1 MADIDNL
8 EIKIGAN
15 AKTASNAIDNLCN
28 KLGRLSASLGSVNTG
43 SITGMANGVNRLA
56 SAMTNM
62 KSVGTADFTRAA
74 KGIEKMSAVDT
85 AALNRAASS
94 IGQIGK
100 SLNTLS
106 GMGAAS
112 KNLSDLAKGIA
123 QLGYKSST
131 QAIQNIPKLATAMK
145 QLMTEL
151 SKAPRVSQ
159 NLIDMTNAL
168 AKLSRTGSSA
178 GKAANSLKSSLTSYS
193 GSVKS
198 SKLSTFS
205 LASAIGKLYASYWM
219 VIRAAGKLKDAVNL
233 ASDLTEVQN
242 VVDTTFGAMTG
253 KVEEYAKKSIE
264 TLGMS
269 ELSFKTYAS
278 QFQAMGSAMGIGT
291 SQIAKANDF
300 LQKTTDG
307 YVGASDSLADV
318 SLNLTK
324 LAGDMASFYNKDQAE
339 VAEDLRS
346 VFTGMVVPLRQYG
359 LDLTQATLKEW
370 AMKNGMDADIESMS
384 QAEKTMLRYQ
394 YVLANTTAAQGD
406 FSRTADTWAN
416 QVRMLQENFKRL
428 GAVIGQPII
437 NALKPMVKAL
447 NAALMAVTQFAE
459 KVSAALGKIFGWQYE
474 AGSAGIAVDLGDAS
488 DSAGSLADST
498 DDASKNTNK
507 ANSAAKKLKKT
518 LSTLPFDQLN
528 KLADNTDSSGSGS
541 GGSGGGKGSGGSGSG
556 GTGGGSTGGNQGTW
570 KRVSTMFES
579 NIDTLYGLGKYIGDT
594 LSKAM
599 ESIDWN
605 RIYEK
610 AKDFGRGLA
619 DFLNGLISPR
629 LFGNVGKTI
638 ASSLNTV
645 IYSALSFG
653 IRFDWKNLGNSIATG
668 VNTFFK
674 TFDFNSLARTINVW
688 ANGLLDTVITMLDR
702 TNWTMIGTRIGKF
715 LSDID
720 FVKIGKKAGKALW
733 KAINAGVK
741 IFSSSFNNAPIE
753 TTIASFVLMPKLLKA
768 IASTKII
775 SGMTNLSKSF
785 KKVYDNLIL
794 VVGALRGNKDN
805 TDKLSKSYPKL
816 GKSVDVVRKSFQ
828 NFRVGIENGNFFNG
842 LSEGA
847 KTLRNHMT
855 NLQKGVV
862 GATSVFAQF
871 ALSTS
876 AFHDLASGADNVGAS
891 IAKIASGAAIAAVA
905 LKTLGLSNP
914 FTALIVGTTAL
925 VSAIVGVNQ
934 AMNELLD
941 KNVGEYIKESFSTP
955 GGVPVEKLF
964 SSAKSAINSV
974 GDSFNS
980 VSEKIRD
987 FENSKESVKNVIV
1000 EIEKIQ
1006 DAMKIG
1012 VTSTEDGVKKLSEQ
1026 FDSLYDAAKLN
1037 LDAYQT
1043 LMYSTFSDGSVA
1055 SKAFESAGTDIEK
1068 IKEQVTGFSSET
1080 QEKIRQLI
1088 DKMKELSK
1096 TDPTNPQLKELQSEL
1111 FNLMGQSDDTTKA
1124 MDEFETYINSTNLDW
1139 SAYINED
1146 GLNVDAVNDDL
1157 SSLVG
1162 SVKDAQ
1168 DKTEEALINLANS
1181 AKEAGDTKTY
1191 QAIMDGLPGAMEYVK
1206 EQTTTKAQ
1214 DIANKLQT
1222 EYVKNIG
1229 SIITKAGD
1237 DWEDLDPLKKASY
1250 QWSKGTYILDV
1261 VGKYKEKTIDPLD
1274 KTISENFEQL
1284 GIDGAGYASSAADNI
1299 IDSLFT
1305 TTSTASSTGG
1315 VSVYTD
1321 VYGDYKELFE
1331 KLGDDASVVAGE
1343 AGKDTIAGYQKGLND
1358 NDVDLEKEA
1367 TDGPFSKFV
1376 NAVKKFL
1383 GIHSPSTVFAEI
1395 GGFTM
1400 SGFLNGLNSNSGK
1413 VLEWFSKLPG
1423 NIKDKLGDA
1432 KEWIKDKGK
1441 NALEGLKNGW
1451 DSVKES
1457 KVGQTVQKIGGYV
1470 KDKAGNAGQWIKSK
1484 GSDAINGLRAGWD
1497 SVKQSGFLNTVGQ
1510 IGGQVYKGIGNL
1522 RDKVK
1527 GKGTDIIN
1535 GLKNGFD
1542 SNSWR
1547 FYNSFSGIGNRI
1559 SNSIGDMWGLGHR
1572 ITKNFANG
1580 LSSVGIKLPHISW
1593 TSRSV
1598 GFGKFSF
1605 SVPSFKVNWYKK
1617 GGVFDE
1623 ASMIGVGEAGK
1634 EAVLP
1639 LENKKTMSMIAESI
1653 TKNSSGLGISEEQLE
1668 DAVARGVAMAMIN
1681 NKQDINVQC
1690 VAEFKTTDE
1699 ALARA
1704 VSRGQQ
1710 KIEYRMKPVPSY

>member
-1 MADIDNL
+1 MANIDNL
-8 EIKIGAN
+8 EIKISAQ

-43 SITGMANGVNRLA
+43 SISGMANGVNRLA
-56 SAMTNM
+56 SAMSNM
-62 KSVGTADFTRAA
+62 KKVGTADFTRTA

-100 SLNTLS
+100 SLNNLS
-106 GMGAAS
+106 GMGTAS

-205 LASAIGKLYASYWM
+205 LASAIGRLYASYWM
-219 VIRAAGKLKDAVNL
+219 VIRAAGKLRDAVNL

-488 DSAGSLADST
+488 DSAGDLADST
-498 DDASKNTNK
+498 GDASKNTDKANK
-507 ANSAAKKLKKT
+507 AAKQLKKT

-528 KLADNTDSSGSGS
+528 KLADNSNSSGSGSGSGGSGSGS
-541 GGSGGGKGSGGSGSG
+541 GGSGGAGGGSGA
-556 GTGGGSTGGNQGTW
+556 NQGTW
-570 KRVSTMFES
+570 KRVTTMFES
-579 NIDTLYGLGKYIGDT
+579 NIDNLYDLGRYISDT

-599 ESIDWN
+599 ESIDWDSV
-605 RIYEK
+605 YQK
-610 AKDFGRGLA
+610 ARNFGTGLA

-629 LFGNVGKTI
+629 LFYNVGKTI
-638 ASSLNTV
+638 SNSLNTA
-645 IYSALSFG
+645 IYAALSFG
-653 IRFDWKNLGNSIATG
+653 EEFDWTNFGLSIASG
-668 VNTFFK
+668 INGFFQN
-674 TFDFNSLARTINVW
+674 FDFEALATTLNTWV
-688 ANGLLDTVITMLDR
+688 NG
-702 TNWTMIGTRIGKF
+702 
-715 LSDID
+715 
-720 FVKIGKKAGKALW
+720 
-733 KAINAGVK
+733 
-741 IFSSSFNNAPIE
+741 IE
-753 TTIASFVLMPKLLKA
+753 TTIGTALANIDWGSVLGGIGDFLLSLEPDT
-768 IASTKII
+768 IAAMIGVVALDKFGKNMAEAI
-775 SGMTNLSKSF
+775 SGKLKTSIITYFKENPLKVAGIALTISSFLVTINNTGDLNKTIESSVMAIIGTTMITKNL
-785 KKVYDNLIL
+785 
-794 VVGALRGNKDN
+794 
-805 TDKLSKSYPKL
+805 KL
-816 GKSVDVVRKSFQ
+816 G
-828 NFRVGIENGNFFNG
+828 
-842 LSEGA
+842 
-847 KTLRNHMT
+847 
-855 NLQKGVV
+855 
-862 GATSVFAQF
+862 
-871 ALSTS
+871 
-876 AFHDLASGADNVGAS
+876 
-891 IAKIASGAAIAAVA
+891 
-905 LKTLGLSNP
+905 
-914 FTALIVGTTAL
+914 LIVGVVISAVNL
-925 VSAIVGVNQ
+925 AVSVGNW
-934 AMNELLD
+934 LGKKL
-941 KNVGEYIKESFSTP
+941 GEYILNKNGEDGSKAWEIEDISI
-955 GGVPVEKLF
+955 
-964 SSAKSAINSV
+964 KSAIKFQLTWLFK
-974 GDSFNS
+974 DDE
-980 VSEKIRD
+980 EK
-987 FENSKESVKNVIV
+987 
-1000 EIEKIQ
+1000 EKLR
-1006 DAMKIG
+1006 
-1012 VTSTEDGVKKLSEQ
+1012 TRL
-1026 FDSLYDAAKLN
+1026 
-1037 LDAYQT
+1037 QT
-1043 LMYSTFSDGSVA
+1043 LLDGAGLQGLMPILDIQFGLGHTFEDTKAALKVA
-1055 SKAFESAGTDIEK
+1055 FDDDIEEIKQKFEDFGANLKTKWENLKEYFSERVNK
-1068 IKEQVTGFSSET
+1068 IVQFF
-1080 QEKIRQLI
+1080 QKIP
-1088 DKMKELSK
+1088 DK
-1096 TDPTNPQLKELQSEL
+1096 LKELPAKFFTIGIQ
-1111 FNLMGQSDDTTKA
+1111 MMQG
-1124 MDEFETYINSTNLDW
+1124 
-1139 SAYINED
+1139 
-1146 GLNVDAVNDDL
+1146 
-1157 SSLVG
+1157 
-1162 SVKDAQ
+1162 
-1168 DKTEEALINLANS
+1168 LIN
-1181 AKEAGDTKTY
+1181 G
-1191 QAIMDGLPGAMEYVK
+1191 
-1206 EQTTTKAQ
+1206 
-1214 DIANKLQT
+1214 
-1222 EYVKNIG
+1222 
-1229 SIITKAGD
+1229 
-1237 DWEDLDPLKKASY
+1237 
-1250 QWSKGTYILDV
+1250 ILNNPV
-1261 VGKYKEKTIDPLD
+1261 VQFIVTIV
-1274 KTISENFEQL
+1274 N
-1284 GIDGAGYASSAADNI
+1284 NI
-1299 IDSLFT
+1299 ID
-1305 TTSTASSTGG
+1305 
-1315 VSVYTD
+1315 
-1321 VYGDYKELFE
+1321 
-1331 KLGDDASVVAGE
+1331 
-1343 AGKDTIAGYQKGLND
+1343 
-1358 NDVDLEKEA
+1358 
-1367 TDGPFSKFV
+1367 KF
-1376 NAVKKFL
+1376 KTLL
-1383 GIHSPSTVFAEI
+1383 GIHSPSTVFAAI
-1395 GGFTM
+1395 GRNIMAGL
-1400 SGFLNGLNSNSGK
+1400 LNGLTGK
-1413 VLEWFSKLPG
+1413 VVEVLAWFANLPQ

-1432 KEWIKDKGK
+1432 KTWISEKGK
-1441 NALEGLKNGW
+1441 NALEGLRSGW

-1457 KVGQTVQKIGGYV
+1457 KVGQAAQKIGSYV
-1470 KDKAGNAGQWIKSK
+1470 KDKAGNATQWIKSK

-1547 FYNSFSGIGNRI
+1547 FYNSFSGIGSKI
-1559 SNSIGDMWGLGHR
+1559 TSSIGNLYSLGR
-1572 ITKNFANG
+1572 GVMRNFANG

-1617 GGVFDE
+1617 GGLFDK

-1668 DAVARGVAMAMIN
+1668 AAVERGVAMAMMN
-1681 NKQDINVQC
+1681 NRQDINVQC
-1690 VAEFKTTDE
+1690 VAEFKTSDE

-1704 VSRGQQ
+1704 VSKGQQ

>member
-28 KLGRLSASLGSVNTG
+28 KLGRLSASLGSVNSG
-43 SITGMANGVNRLA
+43 SLSGMANGVSRLA
-56 SAMTNM
+56 SAMTSMN
-62 KSVGTADFTRAA
+62 SVKTSDFTRAA
-74 KGIEKMSAVDT
+74 KGIEKMAAIDT
-85 AALNRAASS
+85 ASLNRAASS

-100 SLNTLS
+100 SMNTLS
-106 GMGAAS
+106 GMSKAS
-112 KNLSDLAKGIA
+112 QNVAELAKGIA

-131 QAIQNIPKLATAMK
+131 NAIDNIPKLATAMR
-145 QLMTEL
+145 QLMEEL
-151 SKAPRVSQ
+151 YKAPRVSQ

-168 AKLSRTGSSA
+168 AKLARTGASS
-178 GKAANSLKSSLTSYS
+178 GRAANSLKTSLLDYS
-193 GSVKS
+193 GSAKT
-198 SKLSTFS
+198 SKVHTFS
-205 LASAIGKLYASYWM
+205 LAAAIGKLYASYWM

-233 ASDLTEVQN
+233 ASNLTEVQN

-253 KVEEYAKKSIE
+253 KVEEYAQKSIQ

-291 SQIAKANDF
+291 NQIAKANDF
-300 LQKTTDG
+300 LQQTTDG
-307 YVGASDSLADV
+307 YVAASDSLADV

-346 VFTGMVVPLRQYG
+346 IYTGMVVPLREYG

-370 AMKNGMDADIESMS
+370 AMKNGLDADIESMS

-394 YVLANTTAAQGD
+394 YVMANTTAAQND

-437 NALKPMVKAL
+437 NALKPLVKAL
-447 NAALMAVTQFAE
+447 NAALLAVTDFAE

-528 KLADNTDSSGSGS
+528 KLADNTDISGSGS

-720 FVKIGKKAGKALW
+720 FAKIGKKAGKALW

-741 IFSSSFNNAPIE
+741 IFSSSFNKAPIE

-785 KKVYDNLIL
+785 KKVYDNSIL

-828 NFRVGIENGNFFNG
+828 NFRVGIDNGNFFNAV
-842 LSEGA
+842 SEGVG
-847 KTLRNHMT
+847 TLRNNMT
-855 NLQKGVV
+855 KLQKGVV
-862 GATSVFAQF
+862 GVTSVFAQF
-871 ALSTS
+871 ALSSSGFYDIAT
-876 AFHDLASGADNVGAS
+876 GADNVVGAL
-891 IAKIASGAAIAAVA
+891 AKIAGGAAVA
-905 LKTLGLSNP
+905 AAALKLIGLSNP
-914 FTALIVGTTAL
+914 WTAAIVGITAL
-925 VSAIVGVNQ
+925 VSAITGVSK
-934 AMNELLD
+934 AVDDLL
-941 KNVGEYIKESFSTP
+941 KKHVGEYIKESFSTP

-964 SSAKSAINSV
+964 STAKKAISSV
-974 GDSFNS
+974 GDSFDDVSDRIKSFEDSKKS
-980 VSEKIRD
+980 VQ
-987 FENSKESVKNVIV
+987 NVV
-1000 EIEKIQ
+1000 LEIEKIQ
-1006 DAMKIG
+1006 SAMHIG
-1012 VTSTEDGVKKLSEQ
+1012 VVSTEEGVKQLSEQ
-1026 FDSLYDAAKLN
+1026 FDNFYDAAKTSF
-1037 LDAYQT
+1037 DAYQT
-1043 LMYSTFSDGSVA
+1043 LVYATFSKGSVA
-1055 SKAFESAGTDIEK
+1055 SKAYEAAGVDIEK
-1068 IKEQVTGFSSET
+1068 LKENVTGYSSET
-1080 QEKIRQLI
+1080 LKKIQDLI
-1088 DKMKELSK
+1088 GKLKELSN
-1096 TDPTNPQLKELQSEL
+1096 TDPTNPQIVELQSQL
-1111 FNLMGQSDDTTKA
+1111 FDLMGVSDDATKA
-1124 MDEFETYINSTNLDW
+1124 MDNFESYVNTHNLDW

-1146 GLNVDAVNDDL
+1146 GLNVDAINDDL
-1157 SSLVG
+1157 GSLVG
-1162 SVKDAQ
+1162 SVQDAQ
-1168 DKTEEALINLANS
+1168 DKTEQALIDLANS

-1191 QAIMDGLPGAMEYVK
+1191 QAIMDGLPNAMGYVK
-1206 EQTTTKAQ
+1206 DQTTTQAKQ
-1214 DIANKLQT
+1214 IADKLQT
-1222 EYVKNIG
+1222 EYIQNI
-1229 SIITKAGD
+1229 SNIMSNAET
-1237 DWEDLDPLKKASY
+1237 DWEKLKPLEKAAYGWNKGNYVKSVVSDYKKN
-1250 QWSKGTYILDV
+1250 
-1261 VGKYKEKTIDPLD
+1261 TIDPLT
-1274 KTISENFEQL
+1274 KSINSNFNKL
-1284 GIDGAGYASSAADNI
+1284 GIDGEGYASSAAQNI
-1299 IDSLFT
+1299 MDSLFT
-1305 TTSTASSTGG
+1305 TTSTASSTGS
-1315 VSVYTD
+1315 VSVATD
-1321 VYGDYKELFE
+1321 INSDYQAVFVKIGE
-1331 KLGDDASVVAGE
+1331 DTAAVAGD
-1343 AGKDTIAGYQKGLND
+1343 AGKNTIDGYINGIHSKD
-1358 NDVDLEKEA
+1358 ADLESEA
-1367 TDGPFSKFV
+1367 KGPFGKFV
-1376 NAVKKFL
+1376 DAVKNFL

-1400 SGFLNGLNSNSGK
+1400 SGFLGGLKTNVPD
-1413 VLEWFSKLPG
+1413 VLTWFGDLPG
-1423 NIKDKLGDA
+1423 KIKDKLGNA

-1441 NALEGLKNGW
+1441 NALEGLRSGW

-1457 KVGQTVQKIGGYV
+1457 KVGQAAQKIGSYV
-1470 KDKAGNAGQWIKSK
+1470 KGKAGNATQWIKSK
-1484 GSDAINGLRAGWD
+1484 GSDAISGLRAGWD
-1497 SVKQSGFLNTVGQ
+1497 SVKQNGFLNTVGQ
-1510 IGGQVYKGIGNL
+1510 IGNQVFKNIGNL
-1522 RDKVK
+1522 SSKVK
-1527 GKGTDIIN
+1527 SKGSDIVG
-1535 GLKNGFD
+1535 GLKDGFNN
-1542 SNSWR
+1542 NSWS
-1547 FYNSFSGIGNRI
+1547 FFNIFSGIGGRI
-1559 SNSIGDMWGLGHR
+1559 VSSIGNLWNLGHSV
-1572 ITKNFANG
+1572 IKDFVNG
-1580 LSSVGIKLPHISW
+1580 LTSVNIKLPHISW
-1593 TSRSV
+1593 RSKSV
-1598 GFGKFSF
+1598 GIGNFSF
-1605 SVPSFKVNWYKK
+1605 SIPSFKVNWYKK
-1617 GGVFDE
+1617 GGLFDK
-1623 ASMIGVGEAGK
+1623 ASMIGVGEAGR

-1639 LENKKTMSMIAESI
+1639 LENKKTMSMIADSI
-1653 TKNSSGLGISEEQLE
+1653 TKNSGGMGISEEQMQA
-1668 DAVARGVAMAMIN
+1668 AVERGVAMAMMN
-1681 NKQDINVQC
+1681 NRQDINVQC
-1690 VAEFKTTDE
+1690 VAEFKTSDE

-1704 VSRGQQ
+1704 VSKGQQ
-1710 KIEYRMKPVPSY
+1710 KIEYRMKPVPAY

>member
-1 MADIDNL
+1 MANIDNL
-8 EIKIGAN
+8 EIKISAQ

-43 SITGMANGVNRLA
+43 SISGMANGINRLA
-56 SAMTNM
+56 SAMSNM
-62 KSVGTADFTRAA
+62 KNVGTADFTRTA

-178 GKAANSLKSSLTSYS
+178 GKAANSLKSSLISYS
-193 GSVKS
+193 GSAKS
-198 SKLSTFS
+198 SKISTFS

-346 VFTGMVVPLRQYG
+346 IFTGMVVPLRQYG

-488 DSAGSLADST
+488 DSAGDLADST
-498 DDASKNTNK
+498 GDASKNTDKANK
-507 ANSAAKKLKKT
+507 AAKQLKKT

-528 KLADNTDSSGSGS
+528 KLADNSNSSGSGSGSGGSGSGS
-541 GGSGGGKGSGGSGSG
+541 GGSGGAGGGSGA
-556 GTGGGSTGGNQGTW
+556 NQGTW
-570 KRVSTMFES
+570 KRVTTMFES
-579 NIDTLYGLGKYIGDT
+579 NIDNLYDLGRYISDT

-599 ESIDWN
+599 ESIDWDSV
-605 RIYEK
+605 YEK
-610 AKDFGRGLA
+610 ARNFGTGLA

-629 LFGNVGKTI
+629 LFYNVGKTI
-638 ASSLNTV
+638 SNSLNTA
-645 IYSALSFG
+645 IYAALSFG
-653 IRFDWKNLGNSIATG
+653 EEFDWTNFGLSIAEG
-668 VNTFFK
+668 
-674 TFDFNSLARTINVW
+674 IN
-688 ANGLLDTVITMLDR
+688 G
-702 TNWTMIGTRIGKF
+702 F
-715 LSDID
+715 
-720 FVKIGKKAGKALW
+720 
-733 KAINAGVK
+733 
-741 IFSSSFNNAPIE
+741 
-753 TTIASFVLMPKLLKA
+753 
-768 IASTKII
+768 
-775 SGMTNLSKSF
+775 
-785 KKVYDNLIL
+785 
-794 VVGALRGNKDN
+794 
-805 TDKLSKSYPKL
+805 
-816 GKSVDVVRKSFQ
+816 FQ
-828 NFRVGIENGNFFNG
+828 NFDFEALATTLNTWVNGIETVIGTALVNIDWGSVLGGIGDFL
-842 LSEGA
+842 LSLEPDTIA
-847 KTLRNHMT
+847 AMI
-855 NLQKGVV
+855 GVV
-862 GATSVFAQF
+862 
-871 ALSTS
+871 ALDKFGKNM
-876 AFHDLASGADNVGAS
+876 AEAISG
-891 IAKIASGAAIAAVA
+891 K
-905 LKTLGLSNP
+905 LKTSIITYFKENPLKVAGIALTISSFLVTINNTGDLNKTIESSVMAIIGTTMITKNLKLG
-914 FTALIVGTTAL
+914 LIVGVVISAVNL
-925 VSAIVGVNQ
+925 AVSVGNW
-934 AMNELLD
+934 LGKKL
-941 KNVGEYIKESFSTP
+941 GEYILNKNGEDGSKAWEIEDISI
-955 GGVPVEKLF
+955 
-964 SSAKSAINSV
+964 KSAIKFELTWLFK
-974 GDSFNS
+974 DDE
-980 VSEKIRD
+980 EK
-987 FENSKESVKNVIV
+987 
-1000 EIEKIQ
+1000 EKLR
-1006 DAMKIG
+1006 
-1012 VTSTEDGVKKLSEQ
+1012 TRL
-1026 FDSLYDAAKLN
+1026 
-1037 LDAYQT
+1037 QT
-1043 LMYSTFSDGSVA
+1043 LLDGAGLQGLMPILDIQFGLGHTFEDTKAALKVA
-1055 SKAFESAGTDIEK
+1055 FDDDIEK
-1068 IKEQVTGFSSET
+1068 IKQKFEDFGANIKTKWENLKEYFSERVDKVV
-1080 QEKIRQLI
+1080 QFFQKIP
-1088 DKMKELSK
+1088 DK
-1096 TDPTNPQLKELQSEL
+1096 LKELPAKFFTIGIQ
-1111 FNLMGQSDDTTKA
+1111 MMQG
-1124 MDEFETYINSTNLDW
+1124 
-1139 SAYINED
+1139 
-1146 GLNVDAVNDDL
+1146 
-1157 SSLVG
+1157 
-1162 SVKDAQ
+1162 
-1168 DKTEEALINLANS
+1168 LIN
-1181 AKEAGDTKTY
+1181 G
-1191 QAIMDGLPGAMEYVK
+1191 
-1206 EQTTTKAQ
+1206 
-1214 DIANKLQT
+1214 
-1222 EYVKNIG
+1222 
-1229 SIITKAGD
+1229 
-1237 DWEDLDPLKKASY
+1237 
-1250 QWSKGTYILDV
+1250 ILNNPV
-1261 VGKYKEKTIDPLD
+1261 VQFIVTIV
-1274 KTISENFEQL
+1274 N
-1284 GIDGAGYASSAADNI
+1284 NI
-1299 IDSLFT
+1299 ID
-1305 TTSTASSTGG
+1305 
-1315 VSVYTD
+1315 
-1321 VYGDYKELFE
+1321 
-1331 KLGDDASVVAGE
+1331 
-1343 AGKDTIAGYQKGLND
+1343 
-1358 NDVDLEKEA
+1358 
-1367 TDGPFSKFV
+1367 KF
-1376 NAVKKFL
+1376 KTLL
-1383 GIHSPSTVFAEI
+1383 GIHSPSTVFAAI
-1395 GGFTM
+1395 GRNIMAGL
-1400 SGFLNGLNSNSGK
+1400 LNGLTGK
-1413 VLEWFSKLPG
+1413 VVEVLAWFANLPQ

-1432 KEWIKDKGK
+1432 KTWISEKGK
-1441 NALEGLKNGW
+1441 NALEGLRSGW

-1457 KVGQTVQKIGGYV
+1457 KVGQAAQKIGGYV

-1547 FYNSFSGIGNRI
+1547 FYNSFSGIGSKI
-1559 SNSIGDMWGLGHR
+1559 TSSIGNLYSLGR
-1572 ITKNFANG
+1572 GVMRNFANG

-1617 GGVFDE
+1617 GGLFDK

-1668 DAVARGVAMAMIN
+1668 AAVERGVAMAMMN
-1681 NKQDINVQC
+1681 NRQDINVQC
-1690 VAEFKTTDE
+1690 VAEFKTSDE

-1704 VSRGQQ
+1704 VSKGQQ